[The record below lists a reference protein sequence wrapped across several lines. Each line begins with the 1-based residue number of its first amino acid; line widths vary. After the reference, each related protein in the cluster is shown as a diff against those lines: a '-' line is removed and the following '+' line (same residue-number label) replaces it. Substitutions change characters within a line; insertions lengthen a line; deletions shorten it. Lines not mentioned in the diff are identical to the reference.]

1 MLGLTPTKICV
12 AGTVSSF
19 HASGNQSQIL
29 WCGCLTNHDIGSS
42 FALEDD
48 EYQLVGQRTPMIS
61 AVASTTLALT
71 KKLFK
76 FEHGP

>member
-1 MLGLTPTKICV
+1 MYIYTYTHVHI
-12 AGTVSSF
+12 
-19 HASGNQSQIL
+19 HDDIL
-29 WCGCLTNHDIGSS
+29 WCGCLTNHDIESS